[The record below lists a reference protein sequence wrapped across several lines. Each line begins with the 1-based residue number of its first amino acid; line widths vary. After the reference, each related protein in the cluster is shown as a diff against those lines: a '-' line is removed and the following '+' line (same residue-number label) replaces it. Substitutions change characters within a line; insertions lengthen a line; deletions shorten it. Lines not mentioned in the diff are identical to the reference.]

1 MGSEQSKLSNSEIK
15 LLKKST
21 KYTKK
26 DLTSWYKTFKKDNP
40 NGQMSQKSF
49 TEVYQEL
56 FPNGNASFFAKRV
69 FKIFDT
75 NNDGFLDFREF
86 AVAFST
92 LQKGSVEEKFDFT
105 FRIFDINEDGVI
117 SKDEVTEII
126 GFLYAMHG
134 LESPYDNYVG
144 LANKKQ
150 TTDMQN
156 DPNIDMK
163 RNLSSTSNTST
174 NSVTARLKSDSVF
187 KLLDLDDDGTIT
199 RKELE
204 NGYKMD
210 PIFEKTLSL
219 NSIDEEDDIFSRYGD
234 D

>member
-1 MGSEQSKLSNSEIK
+1 M
-15 LLKKST
+15 T
-21 KYTKK
+21 R
-26 DLTSWYKTFKKDNP
+26 KT
-40 NGQMSQKSF
+40 
-49 TEVYQEL
+49 
-56 FPNGNASFFAKRV
+56 
-69 FKIFDT
+69 
-75 NNDGFLDFREF
+75 
-86 AVAFST
+86 
-92 LQKGSVEEKFDFT
+92 
-105 FRIFDINEDGVI
+105 
-117 SKDEVTEII
+117 DE
-126 GFLYAMHG
+126 
-134 LESPYDNYVG
+134 
-144 LANKKQ
+144 
-150 TTDMQN
+150 N

-174 NSVTARLKSDSVF
+174 NSITARLKSDSVF